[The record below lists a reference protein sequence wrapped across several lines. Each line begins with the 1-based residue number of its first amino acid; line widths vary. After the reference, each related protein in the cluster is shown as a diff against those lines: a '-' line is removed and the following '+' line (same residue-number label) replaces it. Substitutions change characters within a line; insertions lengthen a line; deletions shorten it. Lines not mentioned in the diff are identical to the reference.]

1 MAIIYLIFPSYF
13 FFFYIRKHI
22 DANDDKSSVFFVDRY
37 VDLFTVPTH
46 YLIEDDEANHTFHP
60 SRLMGLFDMFNAD
73 SLIDLISGLGAPKRK
88 ILVSVPATAYKFMLK
103 DQDDNAPRAPTE
115 EMQPVT
121 IDQKQV
127 WHQWLLRTNF
137 TNTRL
142 INRTYGDYNHCVRLN
157 LSAIFS
163 VVRFDEQRWM
173 DSGKGRRSYCSL
185 CFQR

>member
-1 MAIIYLIFPSYF
+1 MAIIYLIFPSY

-46 YLIEDDEANHTFHP
+46 YLVEDDEANHTFHP

-127 WHQWLLRTNF
+127 
-137 TNTRL
+137 
-142 INRTYGDYNHCVRLN
+142 
-157 LSAIFS
+157 
-163 VVRFDEQRWM
+163 
-173 DSGKGRRSYCSL
+173 
-185 CFQR
+185 